1 MTDTTWFFPT
11 TQGGEE
17 SGLNDPGI
25 EFFRKPGSLA
35 RETLQNSGDAKGGD
49 DKPVTV
55 TFELLQLPVEHFP
68 DAARLREVIESCRDY
83 MLRSCKTEHQKDENG
98 RKWFKEAL
106 QLLSGTHLPVLRIR
120 DENTTGLE
128 GGELDEDKAWFRL
141 IKKQGSSSM
150 HGAGGGTFG
159 IGQRAPFAFSRLRT
173 VFYSTLTRDG
183 HHAFIGKT
191 ILSSFRTDGKV
202 YRPIG
207 FWGVPAGDTFGV
219 HAVRTAE
226 DISEPFRRTTVG
238 TDLYIMGFDPEGWQ
252 ARITDSVVRNFF
264 AAIQGGSLVVRLVA
278 GTDVLEFNAATIEQ
292 LVDARHREMSKGA
305 TSKAAQKEVR
315 DTLGVTRYYL
325 KALSAPV
332 RGKPSF
338 SYQHKH
344 LGRLELYVTLDP
356 EAPSR
361 TVFMRRPRIL
371 VYERTQNLLP
381 GYAAVF
387 LCDDQKGNELLARM
401 EDPSHS
407 EWNRERLPSGNGLP
421 SGDSL
426 LTDIYAFVRD
436 SLKEL
441 AKKDPEV
448 PQDLPELGRY
458 LPEDDAIRP
467 GVRQTGTR
475 VRTNRITEQETA
487 RPQQAHGRKRAVQRP
502 RPSGRPQVLLLP
514 LESGDQGELESL
526 TAGAGS
532 ESTGV
537 DEAGSNQGSGMQ
549 PGVENPEGGVVQ
561 GGMGLGGTEG
571 AGPEPG
577 PFGKEGPGTG
587 NTGGSRAG
595 SGPFRREGPGTIDWQ
610 GAQPGP
616 GLSGVD
622 GQGGQQGGEQVAP
635 GSSSPRGSGG
645 SGLRTLSRAQV
656 SVRAWFSSEERSTHL
671 LLRATRRG
679 RASLRLIASGEDS
692 DYELL
697 IASAV
702 DVRTG
707 ERFDCVGD
715 RILNVTF
722 EAGQG
727 KELRLDLRPAR
738 RVALTVEVAHGA

>member
-1 MTDTTWFFPT
+1 MTETTWFFPT

-25 EFFRKPGSLA
+25 EFFRKSGSLA
-35 RETLQNSGDAKGGD
+35 RETLQNSGDARVSD

-55 TFELLQLPVEHFP
+55 TFELLQMPVGQFP
-68 DAARLREVIESCRDY
+68 DADRLRKVIESCREY
-83 MLRSCKTEHQKDENG
+83 MLKSCKTERQKDENG
-98 RKWFKEAL
+98 RKWFEQAL

-128 GGELDEDKAWFRL
+128 GGEQDEDKAWFRL
-141 IKKQGSSSM
+141 IKKQGSASM

-183 HHAFIGKT
+183 QHALMGKT
-191 ILSSFRTDGKV
+191 ILSSFREDGQV

-207 FWGVPAGDTFGV
+207 FWGIPAGDTLGV
-219 HAVRTAE
+219 HAVRSAE
-226 DISEPFRRTTVG
+226 DVSEPFRRTTVG
-238 TDLYIMGFDPEGWQ
+238 TDLYIMGFDPLGWQ
-252 ARITDSVVRNFF
+252 ARIADSVVRNFF
-264 AAIQGGSLVVRLVA
+264 AAIRSGGLVVRLVA
-278 GTDVLEFNAATIEQ
+278 GTDVQEFNATTIEQ
-292 LVDARHREMSKGA
+292 LVEARHREMSKGA

-338 SYQHKH
+338 WSTHKH

-381 GYAAVF
+381 GYAAVL
-387 LCDDQKGNELLARM
+387 LCEDPKGNELLARM

-407 EWNRERLPSGNGLP
+407 EWNRERLPAENGIP

-426 LTDIYAFVRD
+426 LTDIYTFVRD

-448 PQDLPELGRY
+448 PQDLPDLGRY

-487 RPQQAHGRKRAVQRP
+487 RPQQARGRKRAVQRP
-502 RPSGRPQVLLLP
+502 RPPGRPQVLLLP
-514 LESGDQGELESL
+514 LESGDQGEPEAL
-526 TAGAGS
+526 TAEPGS

-537 DEAGSNQGSGMQ
+537 DGSGAHQGGGTQ
-549 PGVENPEGGVVQ
+549 PGVDSPGAGVSQ

-571 AGPEPG
+571 TGPEPG
-577 PFGKEGPGTG
+577 PFGHEGTG
-587 NTGGSRAG
+587 SGNTEGSRGG
-595 SGPFRREGPGTIDWQ
+595 SGPFGREGPGSIDWQ
-610 GAQPGP
+610 GTHPGP
-616 GLSGVD
+616 GPSVAGE
-622 GQGGQQGGEQVAP
+622 QQGQQGGEQVAP
-635 GSSSPRGSGG
+635 GSSTPTGSSGA
-645 SGLRTLSRAQV
+645 GLRTLSRAQV

-707 ERFDCVGD
+707 EQFACVGD